1 MKHPAAFSLP
11 QRKRTAWPAKGSRSM
26 RAPSSRQL
34 WFRGAVRRFSV
45 TAFFVQ
51 LPFGFEP
58 EFQFAIDRPASLLPE
73 FVRTCAHLAAPHH
86 AQQLSPQLLSKA
98 PEALDRGLV
107 LDERGRSR
115 CEFNLVLDLLLLVH
129 CTHCRKERT
138 VSEPVLFRQ

>member
-1 MKHPAAFSLP
+1 MD
-11 QRKRTAWPAKGSRSM
+11 
-26 RAPSSRQL
+26 RQL

-58 EFQFAIDRPASLLPE
+58 EFQFAIDRLAGLLPE
-73 FVRTCAHLAAPHH
+73 FVGTRANLAASHY
-86 AQQLSPQLLSKA
+86 AQELSLQLLRKA

-138 VSEPVLFRQ
+138 VSEPVPSRQ